1 MIKIVIAQM
10 VSDDDLLPVSNKRT
24 NSLTIHT
31 AHRLS
36 DSDEKISKTES
47 LELAISE
54 KLTWFAE
61 PSPLACEQG
70 FQHIDLAIN
79 M

>member
-36 DSDEKISKTES
+36 ESDEKISKTES
-47 LELAISE
+47 LEAGYL
-54 KLTWFAE
+54 
-61 PSPLACEQG
+61 
-70 FQHIDLAIN
+70 
-79 M
+79 

>member
-10 VSDDDLLPVSNKRT
+10 VSDDDLLPVSNKCT

-36 DSDEKISKTES
+36 DSDEEISKTES
-47 LELAISE
+47 LEAE
-54 KLTWFAE
+54 KITWFAA